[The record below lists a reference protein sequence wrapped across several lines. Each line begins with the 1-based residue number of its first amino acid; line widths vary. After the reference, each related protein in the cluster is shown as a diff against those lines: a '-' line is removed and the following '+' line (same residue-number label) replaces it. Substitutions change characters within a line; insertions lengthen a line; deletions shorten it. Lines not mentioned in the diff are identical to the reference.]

1 MDKRTKMAINAVGV
15 AAVLAI
21 LTLCWLYLREQ
32 FMWGMIFSGLVLLS
46 LAYVNLLDKIPG
58 QGLKALD
65 TVTIIAVL
73 AILCLSWLFLP
84 RVSFGWAV
92 NGCVL
97 IVVLVALFNF
107 WKVAN
112 TGKGQ

>member
-1 MDKRTKMAINAVGV
+1 MDKRTMMAINAVGV
-15 AAVLAI
+15 AAVLAF
-21 LTLCWLYLREQ
+21 LALCWLYLREQ
-32 FMWGMIFSGLVLLS
+32 FMWGVIFSGLVLLS
-46 LAYVNLLDKIPG
+46 LAYANLPERIPG

-73 AILCLSWLFLP
+73 VILCLSWLFLP
-84 RVSFGWAV
+84 RESFGWAV
-92 NGCVL
+92 NVCVL
-97 IVVLVALFNF
+97 IVVLLALFNF